1 MLSICPRFQCIHYCS
16 PIAAHSNSNSFLSS
30 SSFYTAVSVVMMPL
44 LLLFLH
50 LCARTLLPVPL
61 QIVTLPM
68 VPPHLSSLTHSI
80 HFILE
85 PALPHWDIRRQF
97 HLQVIINFS
106 ASSSS
111 SSSSSSPPPSAS
123 SSSSSTFFLLSL
135 TYFTLV
141 PVPPPP

>member
-1 MLSICPRFQCIHYCS
+1 MLSICPRFQCIHYRS
-16 PIAAHSNSNSFLSS
+16 PIAAHSNSNAFLSS
-30 SSFYTAVSVVMMPL
+30 SSFYSAVSVVMMPL
-44 LLLFLH
+44 LLQFLH

-111 SSSSSSPPPSAS
+111 SSSSPPPAS
-123 SSSSSTFFLLSL
+123 SSSYSSSTFFLLSL